1 MVPALKQRVQPSSY
15 LANDLDRM
23 TGAIEFSNLQREME
37 SLKEEV
43 TAFRGKR

>member
-1 MVPALKQRVQPSSY
+1 VVPALKQRVQPSSY